1 MASRGVRDVFSR
13 CGDTRTRDR
22 RRPAAHVVRA
32 VPGEQLGLNG
42 ADWSCHHLAQLV
54 GENPKH
60 LARQL
65 RHKAGTIFADNCVP
79 LFVTAAERS

>member
-1 MASRGVRDVFSR
+1 
-13 CGDTRTRDR
+13 
-22 RRPAAHVVRA
+22 

-54 GENPKH
+54 GENPKD